1 MGCEWEKMRSQLG
14 PGSRLLISIL
24 WRSMKYILLWF
35 VPWVQVLIVC
45 RIHWCHSAFALQTA
59 TYITLL
65 HITATPHTSSHMA
78 PRLDLSVEAVAQ
90 LLPRLQTPEQHGWT
104 GTTSVDVA
112 SRARYDL
119 LRLATTCYDLAI
131 CYISSTYP
139 LHSTLH
145 PQYACSIC
153 SLLSHFIRLQ
163 CEVCHISSRRLWL
176 RPANSWSCA
185 NSSVS
190 CDAQSSCARTIKPAG
205 LSISFN
211 LEKRKSEKSGKSQ
224 LWHALVICN
233 LISQTD
239 LNRKREKVK
248 KLLEIIRSKNIHVYI
263 YIFI

>member
-14 PGSRLLISIL
+14 PGSRLLISTL

-119 LRLATTCYDLAI
+119 LRLATTCYDLLRLATTWR
-131 CYISSTYP
+131 SVTYP
-139 LHSTLH
+139 LHILYTLH
-145 PQYACSIC
+145 SILSMPAQSAHCSVT
-153 SLLSHFIRLQ
+153 LSDSNVRFVTSVPGDCGCDLPTADPVPTLQ
-163 CEVCHISSRRLWL
+163 WAAMHNPPVPGRSSRLVFQYRSIL
-176 RPANSWSCA
+176 RKES
-185 NSSVS
+185 
-190 CDAQSSCARTIKPAG
+190 QR
-205 LSISFN
+205 N
-211 LEKRKSEKSGKSQ
+211 LEKVSFGM
-224 LWHALVICN
+224 LW
-233 LISQTD
+233 
-239 LNRKREKVK
+239 
-248 KLLEIIRSKNIHVYI
+248 
-263 YIFI
+263 

>member
-14 PGSRLLISIL
+14 PGSRLLISTL

-119 LRLATTCYDLAI
+119 LRLATTCYDLLRLGDLLHI
-131 CYISSTYP
+131 LYISSTLYTPSSVCLLNLLTAQSLYP
-139 LHSTLH
+139 T
-145 PQYACSIC
+145 PMWG
-153 SLLSHFIRLQ
+153 LSHQFPETVAATCQQLILCQ
-163 CEVCHISSRRLWL
+163 LFSEL
-176 RPANSWSCA
+176 RC
-185 NSSVS
+185 
-190 CDAQSSCARTIKPAG
+190 TILLCQDDQAG
-205 LSISFN
+205 WSFN
-211 LEKRKSEKSGKSQ
+211 IVQSWEKKVREIWKKS
-224 LWHALVICN
+224 ALACFGN
-233 LISQTD
+233 LQFNLT
-239 LNRKREKVK
+239 NRFKQKTREG
-248 KLLEIIRSKNIHVYI
+248 EEAAWNH
-263 YIFI
+263 